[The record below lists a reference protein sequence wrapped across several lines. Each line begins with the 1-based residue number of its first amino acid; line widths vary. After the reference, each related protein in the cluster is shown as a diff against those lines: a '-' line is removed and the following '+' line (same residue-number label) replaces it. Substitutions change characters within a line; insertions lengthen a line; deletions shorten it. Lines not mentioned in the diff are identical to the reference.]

1 MYTSMNWATISSGSG
16 LPHLFGVKLS
26 TEWMLI
32 YKLET
37 WRQPNALQ
45 WRHNGQ
51 DSVSNHQP
59 HDCLFNRLFRRR
71 SRKTSKLR
79 VTGLCAG
86 NSPWTSEFPAQRA
99 SYAENVSIWWRHH
112 GEYIWKC
119 HLLTDGRYLTIMH
132 HMLSYMRK
140 YLSKQMFTQFINT
153 YAPFGHTELS
163 KSFNDLHVRNQ
174 LIVTKATFIVTVENI
189 LLT

>member
-45 WRHNGQ
+45 WRHNRQ

-99 SYAENVSIWWRHH
+99 SYAEKCFHLMTSSWRVHMEVSSANWWT
-112 GEYIWKC
+112 
-119 HLLTDGRYLTIMH
+119 LLD
-132 HMLSYMRK
+132 
-140 YLSKQMFTQFINT
+140 N
-153 YAPFGHTELS
+153 YAPYAKLYAQIF
-163 KSFNDLHVRNQ
+163 
-174 LIVTKATFIVTVENI
+174 IKANVHPVY
-189 LLT
+189 